1 MKVYIDSEFKCH
13 VSPWE
18 GLTEV
23 EVSFFDN
30 KCNEC
35 VEGYRYIASGSVW
48 IREDGVE
55 FAGEM
60 VNPWKNYNELAMAQ
74 LDYLTEKMA
83 EAPSTDE
90 ITAAIEEGVN
100 SIWVSKKL

>member
-13 VSPWE
+13 VGSGE

-30 KCNEC
+30 KCDEF
-35 VEGYRYIASGSVW
+35 VEGYRFVPSGSTW

-60 VNPWKNYNELAMAQ
+60 ISPWKDYEELAMAQ
-74 LDYLTEKMA
+74 LGYLTAQNSQYESA
-83 EAPSTDE
+83 LSE
-90 ITAAIEEGVN
+90 IETALEVQ
-100 SIWVSKKL
+100 K

>member
-13 VSPWE
+13 VSPGE
-18 GLTEV
+18 RLTEV

-30 KCNEC
+30 KCNEF
-35 VEGYRYIASGSVW
+35 VEGYRYIPSGSVW

-60 VNPWKNYNELAMAQ
+60 VSPWKDYNELAMA
-74 LDYLTEKMA
+74 
-83 EAPSTDE
+83 
-90 ITAAIEEGVN
+90 
-100 SIWVSKKL
+100 

>member
-13 VSPWE
+13 VSPGE
-18 GLTEV
+18 GLREV

-30 KCNEC
+30 KCNEF
-35 VEGYRYIASGSVW
+35 VEGYRYIPSGSVW

-60 VNPWKNYNELAMAQ
+60 ISPWKDYNELAMA
-74 LDYLTEKMA
+74 
-83 EAPSTDE
+83 
-90 ITAAIEEGVN
+90 
-100 SIWVSKKL
+100 

>member
-13 VSPWE
+13 VSPGE

-23 EVSFFDN
+23 EESFFDN
-30 KCNEC
+30 KCNEF
-35 VEGYRYIASGSVW
+35 VEGYRYIPSGSVW

-60 VNPWKNYNELAMAQ
+60 ISPWKDYNELAMAQ
-74 LDYLTEKMA
+74 LTYMTVQYSKAQSDIA
-83 EAPSTDE
+83 ELDSALLDAEYSNLM
-90 ITAAIEEGVN
+90 EG
-100 SIWVSKKL
+100 

>member
-13 VSPWE
+13 VSPGE
-18 GLTEV
+18 GLREV

-30 KCNEC
+30 KCNEF
-35 VEGYRYIASGSVW
+35 VEGYRFVPSGSTW

-60 VNPWKNYNELAMAQ
+60 ISPWKDYNELAMAQ
-74 LDYLTEKMA
+74 LDYLTEKMV

-100 SIWVSKKL
+100 SI

>member
-13 VSPWE
+13 VSPGA

-23 EVSFFDN
+23 AVSFFDH
-30 KCNEC
+30 KCNES
-35 VEGYRYIASGSVW
+35 VERYRYIPSGSVW

-60 VNPWKNYNELAMAQ
+60 ISPWKDYNELAIA
-74 LDYLTEKMA
+74 
-83 EAPSTDE
+83 
-90 ITAAIEEGVN
+90 
-100 SIWVSKKL
+100 

>member
-13 VSPWE
+13 TAQQE
-18 GLTEV
+18 GYTEV

-30 KCNEC
+30 KCNEF
-35 VEGYRYIASGSVW
+35 VEGYRYIPSGSTW

-60 VNPWKNYNELAMAQ
+60 VSPWKDYNELAMA
-74 LDYLTEKMA
+74 
-83 EAPSTDE
+83 
-90 ITAAIEEGVN
+90 
-100 SIWVSKKL
+100 

>member
-13 VSPWE
+13 VSPGE
-18 GLTEV
+18 GLREV

-30 KCNEC
+30 KCNEF
-35 VEGYRYIASGSVW
+35 VEGYRYIPSGSVW

-60 VNPWKNYNELAMAQ
+60 ISPWKDYNELAMAQ
-74 LDYLTEKMA
+74 LDYLTGKMD

-90 ITAAIEEGVN
+90 ITTAIEEGVN
-100 SIWVSKKL
+100 SI